1 MLIVIEGLDGSGKST
16 QVMKLRKYLESRPGG
31 VDYIHFPRYDAPVY
45 GELIGE
51 YLRGEFG
58 DLNAVHPKLVA
69 FLYAED
75 RRDAAP
81 RIRKSLSEGKCV
93 LLDRYVY
100 SNVAFQCAKIADE
113 EGRNSLRDW
122 IIDTEYGSF
131 DLPRPDLNIFLD
143 VPLSFVKS
151 NLSSGREGS
160 DREYLEGHKDIHES
174 DLSFQEKVR
183 DVYMEL
189 CSLDSSFKR
198 IDCSQGGR
206 IMSPDRIFDILE
218 EEINK
223 TLGRR

>member
-16 QVMKLRKYLESRPGG
+16 QVVKLRKYLESRPGG